1 MLVRPHRGAE
11 RTGRPAGDQNTS
23 ETGGIFYFSTPDA
36 PGTEAVV
43 RRSTGQTERPIRLDQ
58 MIPPARVSRD
68 IEVVCRP
75 RTARGGGAART
86 ASGPGRPARLRS
98 LRGRGGNQTI
108 LRPLLRP
115 PRLPS

>member
-1 MLVRPHRGAE
+1 MLVRTHRGAE

-68 IEVVCRP
+68 IEVVSPP
-75 RTARGGGAART
+75 RTAPGGCAARPT
-86 ASGPGRPARLRS
+86 THP
-98 LRGRGGNQTI
+98 
-108 LRPLLRP
+108 RP
-115 PRLPS
+115 PPTLPPSP